1 MESDNKRKVRLDS
14 DDEDDS
20 NDTSHSTDVPK
31 LVFNLPPPV
40 FGKAVSKGGLLDD
53 DDEDDDNDDGN
64 GNDED
69 DNDDPG
75 DDSSEDQLEAS
86 QEEKETMAFT
96 GQTTNM
102 EPPNPSPPGS
112 ADAPSTDLLEDPLA
126 KLPCD
131 GSTRTV
137 PNVDFTPV
145 PVLVSS
151 LEPQISSGL
160 RRGALKTVHSGRSL
174 SSHGSQKGRLKDG
187 VKEVTETPSS
197 KKHPPDPAP
206 QNDKPN
212 FLLRTVG
219 VRPRFRSAQKQANGA
234 PVNAR
239 AALFA
244 SRMATRRNRF
254 GSVRGADGLD
264 ISSLNREATPSS
276 QARRYKPDD
285 YVLVCNHQSRW
296 ANLVNRHGFPPG
308 EGATPEEQRGPYIYV
323 LCTVKEV
330 HFEEF
335 AAYYTVD
342 RCDTKAEQ
350 RADADFME
358 PLRSDRGKAAALRA
372 ATQLSAED
380 QGANGEYEGDGEGFD
395 RTVDISNRAK
405 IISGIQTCFAY
416 MLLPFLWTFDFFYYY
431 VGVSFLVPLWKTC
444 LRHVRRQ
451 GRLILNGLN
460 PYVCRVRLT
469 MVNVIVLCSTWYMFI
484 DQARLAFFPAEAD
497 DALAAV
503 NLAVWLVLVLE
514 LVFQVFILPDGFKNL
529 IVSDKAY
536 APTTVRF
543 INIFHVCVESLS
555 LIIFISEWYCLV
567 STYQCDDRLRFSFH
581 NAVLL
586 SVTGPTRLDS
596 FYGKAF
602 LALIRLRVFGLVRHW
617 RNMWITNTFIN
628 MKWKST
634 PSGIVSNFIPQQ
646 RSSRSSAEHKSSSLS
661 KKGNHFDDSQKRDIN
676 LANASTIGT
685 ALMVTNSYRALA
697 ILWVI
702 MGLFPLL
709 ACVSSTF
716 TNSMAPDMTSLLQA
730 TNLVASDTANATCS
744 FLAQSVLAWM
754 LGFTS
759 PGFTQDSKAQYLVN
773 LQITPKRCS
782 VKLGDLSITEAAC
795 VYLERQAA
803 NKNTTINDH
812 SRKSLDFFCD
822 TWRNETKGTKSEIAR
837 ELGLRTGS
845 IRWFQEK
852 EESNLTIVDING
864 TITKTELANYTVT
877 SSFDESYTVRAA

>member
-1 MESDNKRKVRLDS
+1 MESDKKGKISLDS
-14 DDEDDS
+14 DDEEDS
-20 NDTSHSTDVPK
+20 NVSASPDAPK

-40 FGKAVSKGGLLDD
+40 FGKVVSKGGLLD
-53 DDEDDDNDDGN
+53 EDDD
-64 GNDED
+64 GNDKD
-69 DNDDPG
+69 DNDDPA
-75 DDSSEDQLEAS
+75 SNYNYEDQLQAPLK
-86 QEEKETMAFT
+86 EKETIASM
-96 GQTTNM
+96 GQTMNE

-112 ADAPSTDLLEDPLA
+112 RVAPSTNLLEDHIT
-126 KLPCD
+126 KLPPD
-131 GSTRTV
+131 GSTRSS
-137 PNVDFTPV
+137 PSVDFTSVSTSASTDP
-145 PVLVSS
+145 PSSSS
-151 LEPQISSGL
+151 L
-160 RRGALKTVHSGRSL
+160 RRSALKTVHSGRSL
-174 SSHGSQKGRLKDG
+174 SSHSSQKDK
-187 VKEVTETPSS
+187 VKETPSS
-197 KKHPPDPAP
+197 TKKTPPDPP
-206 QNDKPN
+206 QNERPN
-212 FLLRTVG
+212 LGQRSISI
-219 VRPRFRSAQKQANGA
+219 RNRFQTSSETTSKTNNAT
-234 PVNAR
+234 PMNAR

-254 GSVRGADGLD
+254 GSARGSDGLD
-264 ISSLNREATPSS
+264 MNSLNSEVTPLS

-296 ANLVNRHGFPPG
+296 ANLVNRYGFPPG

-342 RCDTKAEQ
+342 RCDTGAEQ

-372 ATQLSAED
+372 ATQTSADE
-380 QGANGEYEGDGEGFD
+380 QGASGEFEGDGGAFD

-405 IISGIQTCFAY
+405 FISAIAICFAY

-431 VGVSFLVPLWKTC
+431 VGVSFLVPLWQTC
-444 LRHVRRQ
+444 LRHLRRQ
-451 GRLILNGLN
+451 GRFILNGLN

-484 DQARLAFFPAEAD
+484 DQARLVFFPAEAD
-497 DALAAV
+497 DALAVV

-514 LVFQVFILPDGFKNL
+514 LVFQVFILPDGFRNL

-543 INIFHVCVESLS
+543 INSFHVCVESLS
-555 LIIFISEWYCLV
+555 LIIFMPEWYCLI

-581 NAVLL
+581 NAVLM

-602 LALIRLRVFGLVRHW
+602 MALIRLRVFGLVRHW

-646 RSSRSSAEHKSSSLS
+646 RSYRAPAERKSS
-661 KKGNHFDDSQKRDIN
+661 KKSDHFDDSQKRDIN

-709 ACVSSTF
+709 ACFSSVW
-716 TNSMAPDMTSLLQA
+716 TNSQALDMTSMLQA
-730 TNLVASDTANATCS
+730 TNLMASDTSNATCF
-744 FLAQSVLAWM
+744 FLADSVLAWM
-754 LGFTS
+754 VGFTS

-773 LQITPKRCS
+773 LQIAPPRCPNAAF
-782 VKLGDLSITEAAC
+782 GDVPITVSAC
-795 VYLERQAA
+795 SYLESQALSEGIAVNDPSRQ
-803 NKNTTINDH
+803 
-812 SRKSLDFFCD
+812 SLNFFCD
-822 TWRNETKGTKSEIAR
+822 TWRNEIVGTKPQIAKQ
-837 ELGLRTGS
+837 LGLRTGS
-845 IRWFQEK
+845 IRLFEEIQ
-852 EESNLTIVDING
+852 ESNITNVAIDG
-864 TITKTELANYTVT
+864 TIINTELANYTVV
-877 SSFDESYTVRAA
+877 SSFDESYTVRSA